1 MYLNFCKL
9 FLKKKLINSLHEVI
23 NINYIF
29 NPFLIQGLTVKEKD
43 FAGFVPLDKA
53 ALKGHH
59 EAVRTLLRFGADPSS
74 GIKGTKAIHDG
85 KFIFAQGRYFKL
97 IFIVS

>member
-1 MYLNFCKL
+1 M
-9 FLKKKLINSLHEVI
+9 
-23 NINYIF
+23 
-29 NPFLIQGLTVKEKD
+29 KEKD

-85 KFIFAQGRYFKL
+85 KFFLSVGFLSAK
-97 IFIVS
+97 V

>member
-1 MYLNFCKL
+1 M
-9 FLKKKLINSLHEVI
+9 
-23 NINYIF
+23 
-29 NPFLIQGLTVKEKD
+29 KEKD

-85 KFIFAQGRYFKL
+85 KFFLEWRIFERNKFDNEGENVYCKVGENAL
-97 IFIVS
+97 

>member
-1 MYLNFCKL
+1 MKTLLQDN
-9 FLKKKLINSLHEVI
+9 
-23 NINYIF
+23 
-29 NPFLIQGLTVKEKD
+29 TVKEKD

-59 EAVRTLLRFGADPSS
+59 EAVKTLLRCGADPSS

-85 KFIFAQGRYFKL
+85 MF
-97 IFIVS
+97 SP